1 MSWQPT
7 LWDSFPKARSTDP
20 VTSHEAAERSRG
32 LRNAHQ
38 ALILGVLRVCDVP
51 LTAEAIAVRCRMRK
65 EQVGR
70 RMGELLEEG
79 VVVVGYGMT
88 STGRR
93 AQAYRLACGH

>member
-1 MSWQPT
+1 MSCFAT
-7 LWDSFPKARSTDP
+7 FAG
-20 VTSHEAAERSRG
+20 SRVAG
-32 LRNAHQ
+32 FS
-38 ALILGVLRVCDVP
+38 IS
-51 LTAEAIAVRCRMRK
+51 VRCRMRK